1 MVETGNALIFIDS
14 TYYLHIY
21 RLANGPTLLKPIKE
35 QQKHILTTQQVVN
48 EVQRNKLM
56 EVANRRAAQ
65 LKDLSQAE
73 SCSSI
78 SEEIRQEIKGT
89 AAKFKTDTPEILDR
103 VSRSEDDVSKGLAD
117 LFEGAV
123 RESTDELQRARLRK
137 ERGDPPG
144 KRTDPLGDQLTWEQ
158 LLSHAKGKSRLW
170 IISAD
175 RDYYLAQNGRRFL
188 NAFLYEELAAVNTPP
203 TQVFCFD
210 DLLEGLKDFAKQ
222 TGATADALPT
232 EDETREIEEE
242 VLHIRE
248 ELTAQLFP
256 FVVSNTS
263 GLDAANEVILQQYAA
278 RQRNSDAYTMMSV
291 QGIFPGLLPDKTR
304 EENE

>member
-1 MVETGNALIFIDS
+1 MMVEIGNTLIFIDS
-14 TYYLHIY
+14 NHYLQIY
-21 RLANGPTLLKPIKE
+21 RLANGPKLLKAIKE
-35 QQKHILTTQQVVN
+35 QQKHIFITQQVVN

-56 EVANRRAAQ
+56 AAANRRAAQ

-73 SCSSI
+73 RCSSI

-89 AAKFKTDTPEILDR
+89 AKKFKTDTPEILDR

-123 RESTDELQRARLRK
+123 RASTDELQRARLRK

-175 RDYYLAQNGRRFL
+175 RDYYLAQNDRRFL

-203 TQVFCFD
+203 TQVSCFD
-210 DLLEGLKDFAKQ
+210 DLLKGLKDFAKQ

-242 VLHIRE
+242 ELHIRE
-248 ELTAQLFP
+248 ELTAELIPLF
-256 FVVSNTS
+256 FSNRS
-263 GLDAANEVILQQYAA
+263 AMDAANEVIEHYAA
-278 RQRNSDAYTMMSV
+278 RQRNSDAYTMSV